1 MLHPHPAVP
10 TSLMPSGI
18 ARFFIPHTMGRGVR
32 VRASSKMIGNPDGFT
47 TAELVEA
54 CGIVLANSTR
64 WDARNEAKLLL
75 RAIGGL

>member
-1 MLHPHPAVP
+1 MQHQFNLPP
-10 TSLMPSGI
+10 TARMPSGI
-18 ARFFIPHTMGRGVR
+18 AQFFIPHTMGRGVR
-32 VRASSKMIGNPDGFT
+32 VRAASKMIGNPDGFT
-47 TAELVEA
+47 NAELVEA